1 MADPPGGCEW
11 LILLVMLYRRLRRRS
26 LAPHGFYRFES
37 QSRRLMYGVG
47 DGEFVRLVDEFGNI
61 WRGQAESCD
70 DKTIRFIFRD
80 SAGGRISGISDS
92 GGVTLRDERGHTWR
106 GYID

>member
-1 MADPPGGCEW
+1 
-11 LILLVMLYRRLRRRS
+11 MLYRRRKRRS
-26 LAPHGFYRFES
+26 IAPHGFYRFES

-61 WRGQAESCD
+61 WRGQAEATD
-70 DKTIRFIFRD
+70 DTTIHFLFRD
-80 SAGGRISGISDS
+80 ADGGRISGISDS
-92 GGVTLRDERGHTWR
+92 YGVTLRDEKGNTWR